1 MHNLFGRHINFQF
14 SELFPNETSFV
25 TEYKASPFYQ
35 DSGNKLD
42 DLHIKLTWAFLIARY
57 ANSTIGSIDENQ
69 FKYKVFSIMFAYGP
83 AWQYKLSVQTK
94 LRDDSNFSNFV
105 KGNMAIY
112 NKSYNPSTLPANDA
126 LDPLTTVNEQNAN
139 MSKKG
144 ELETYNQILL
154 LLKNDVTEEYLSH
167 FKKLFIVVVQPD
179 YPLFYRTD
187 EDQEELI

>member
-1 MHNLFGRHINFQF
+1 
-14 SELFPNETSFV
+14 
-25 TEYKASPFYQ
+25 
-35 DSGNKLD
+35 
-42 DLHIKLTWAFLIARY
+42 
-57 ANSTIGSIDENQ
+57 
-69 FKYKVFSIMFAYGP
+69 MFAYGP
-83 AWQYKLSVQTK
+83 AWQYKLSVQAK
-94 LRDDSNFSNFV
+94 LRDETNFSNFV

-154 LLKNDVTEEYLSH
+154 LLKNDVTEEYLGH

-179 YPLFYRTD
+179 YPLYYRTD
-187 EDQEELI
+187 ED